1 MTYADTSPV
10 IDDDDDD
17 LDEVPETIEAFIQER
32 PLLSVGI
39 AALVG
44 FVLAKTI
51 L

>member
-1 MTYADTSPV
+1 MPVTPDTTT
-10 IDDDDDD
+10 DDAEDYI
-17 LDEVPETIEAFIQER
+17 EEETQSLEDFISDR